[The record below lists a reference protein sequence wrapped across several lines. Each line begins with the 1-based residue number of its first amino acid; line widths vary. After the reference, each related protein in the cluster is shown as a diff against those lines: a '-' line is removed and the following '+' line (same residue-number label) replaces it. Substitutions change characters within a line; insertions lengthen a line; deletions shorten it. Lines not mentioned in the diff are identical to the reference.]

1 MRTTI
6 RMASRSF
13 SARLTVTFGILV
25 LATAVVTGAPAY
37 GIIRAQL
44 ERQAWERVAAGGQ
57 ISRSLLAAEQR
68 QLLDL
73 TTLIAQRP
81 TLQGLLQQ
89 NDLAAMR
96 EYLRSLQI
104 GTHLDSLSVY
114 DLEGQRLTFTGTETC
129 QMPTPSDPG
138 IGFYSPASAEPGLV
152 LAALQPVLN
161 TTTGAGLGYVSTC
174 LLIDDEFARQMAQ
187 KSDLE
192 HVFVMGGRRVA
203 SSAPDLSSVLERSL
217 VTQDDLS
224 GQFAR
229 ITTASTRYY
238 SVDVSLGDTADP
250 FGPLVEVSLPVDGL
264 ARIENR
270 TLLALVM
277 STLLIALISTGLGVF
292 HSRRLTAPLNT
303 LIEATHNIGAG
314 DLETPIPIP
323 DHPIEISTLAAALE
337 EGRASTYNALNRLSQ
352 ANAWSE
358 TLIGSI
364 VEGIVAFDEYNCIE
378 FFSQGAE
385 RITAWSHKE
394 AIGCPLDTVF
404 SPAEGDESFSK
415 RLPKPGGKQQIAVL
429 NRDGKPITLAV
440 TGARLVPPNQNDVHM
455 AIVLRDITEEQAIQH
470 LRSYFLGNIS
480 HEFRTPLSALKASV
494 ELLLQDFDTL
504 PVSELREL
512 LNSLNRSVTGL
523 QTLID
528 NLLESTRI
536 EAGRFRIHRYPT
548 DIKVVVNEAVNFIAP
563 LLDRRQQTLSLRYHA
578 SFPSID
584 ADTTR
589 LTQVVVNLLSNA
601 SKYSPIGAAI
611 DLCVEQ
617 VDNRFLR
624 ITIADEGPGI
634 PPSNRASLFQ
644 RFVRLSAGNGQQYGV
659 GLGLW
664 VVKVIVEEHG
674 GEVGVE
680 DRPGGGALFWFSIPI
695 AKGAVE

>member
-1 MRTTI
+1 MFPAI
-6 RMASRSF
+6 RMASHRL
-13 SARLTVTFGILV
+13 SARLTLTFGALV

-44 ERQAWERVAAGGQ
+44 EHQTWERISAGGQ
-57 ISRSLLAAEQR
+57 ISQTLVASEQR
-68 QLLDL
+68 KLQDL
-73 TTLIAQRP
+73 TILIAQRP
-81 TLQGLLQQ
+81 TLQELLDQD
-89 NDLAAMR
+89 DLVPLP

-104 GTHLDSLSVY
+104 SMHLDSLSVY
-114 DLEGQRLTFTGTETC
+114 NPDGHRLALAGTEIC
-129 QMPTPSDPG
+129 QTPGPADAG
-138 IGFYSPASAEPGLV
+138 AGFYRLAGAEPGLA
-152 LAALQPVLN
+152 LAAVQPVLHAS
-161 TTTGAGLGYVSTC
+161 TGARLGYVNAC
-174 LLIDDEFARQMAQ
+174 LLINDGFARQMAEE
-187 KSDLE
+187 SDLE
-192 HVFVMGGRRVA
+192 YVFVVGGRRIAA
-203 SSAPDLSSVLERSL
+203 STADLTTVRQRSP
-217 VTQDDLS
+217 VVQDDLT
-224 GQFAR
+224 GQFTR
-229 ITTASTRYY
+229 ITTASARYY
-238 SVDVSLGDTADP
+238 SVDILLGDTDDP
-250 FGPLVEVSLPVDGL
+250 SGPFVEVSLPIDSL
-264 ARIENR
+264 ARTENR
-270 TLLALVM
+270 ALVSLIV
-277 STLLIALISTGLGVF
+277 STLLIALIGAGLGTF
-292 HSRRLTAPLNT
+292 QARRLTAPLNT
-303 LIEATHNIGAG
+303 LIEATHNISAG
-314 DLETPIPIP
+314 DLETPIPTP
-323 DHPIEISTLAAALE
+323 DHPVEITALAAALE
-337 EGRASTYNALNRLSQ
+337 EGRANTYGALSRLSQ

-364 VEGIVAFDEYNCIE
+364 VEGIVAFDEHNCIE

-385 RITAWSHKE
+385 RITAWPHEE

-404 SPAEGDESFSK
+404 PLEESSGLFSEQ
-415 RLPKPGGKQQIAVL
+415 LPKPGGKQQIAVL
-429 NRDGKPITLAV
+429 NRNGKSITLAI
-440 TGARLVPPNQNDVHM
+440 TGARLVPPNRNDVQT

-548 DIKVVVNEAVNFIAP
+548 NIKVVVDEAVNFITP
-563 LLDRRQQTLSLRYHA
+563 LMDRRQQTLCLRCPP

-584 ADTTR
+584 ADPTR

-601 SKYSPIGAAI
+601 SKYSPVGAAI
-611 DLCVEQ
+611 DLGIDL
-617 VDNRFLR
+617 VDDQALR
-624 ITIADEGPGI
+624 VTIADEGPGI
-634 PPSNRASLFQ
+634 PSSNKASLFQ
-644 RFVRLSAGNGQQYGV
+644 RFVRLATGDGRQYGV

-680 DRPGGGALFWFSIPI
+680 DCPGGGALFWFSLPI
-695 AKGAVE
+695 TKGAIR